1 MANIVDFKNF
11 HRLLCER
18 FNYPHDEEF
27 WWRDQVSLIEH
38 IAKER
43 DALKTE
49 LGATSRMLAEFLV
62 AIPTDHNTYG
72 EWIEKA
78 KAAIAELEAALKQ
91 EPVGY
96 FYLLDFSDTT
106 IYKDKEG
113 DENYAPLYASPVP
126 AQKGTPAYSC
136 VYCGC
141 LELEKVTAC
150 HCLPQ
155 GAEQKWNEHMVFP
168 ALD

>member
-1 MANIVDFKNF
+1 M
-11 HRLLCER
+11 
-18 FNYPHDEEF
+18 
-27 WWRDQVSLIEH
+27 SEH
-38 IAKER
+38 IEEPWKKFRDASGCGISSINGDLIAEGLSEVDSDRIVACVNSLAGVPDELLQDDDKNIINRYTEHLKKETVRQADLLAEVTEER
-43 DALKTE
+43 DALK
-49 LGATSRMLAEFLV
+49 
-62 AIPTDHNTYG
+62 
-72 EWIEKA
+72 
-78 KAAIAELEAALKQ
+78 AELDAARKQ
-91 EPVGY
+91 APV
-96 FYLLDFSDTT
+96 
-106 IYKDKEG
+106 
-113 DENYAPLYASPVP
+113 YASPVP

>member
-1 MANIVDFKNF
+1 MSDKTNPFNDNCARSLQEFAQIEINEKLRAELGALKAKTSSMMGVGNGSGNLFVYGDADSIKAVQAIV
-11 HRLLCER
+11 L
-18 FNYPHDEEF
+18 
-27 WWRDQVSLIEH
+27 
-38 IAKER
+38 ER
-43 DALKTE
+43 DALK
-49 LGATSRMLAEFLV
+49 
-62 AIPTDHNTYG
+62 
-72 EWIEKA
+72 
-78 KAAIAELEAALKQ
+78 AELEAALKQ

>member
-1 MANIVDFKNF
+1 MVDCREGRDCEHGRQIGKCGDCEYQE
-11 HRLLCER
+11 LLGELSYIR
-18 FNYPHDEEF
+18 
-27 WWRDQVSLIEH
+27 S
-38 IAKER
+38 ER
-43 DALKTE
+43 DALK
-49 LGATSRMLAEFLV
+49 
-62 AIPTDHNTYG
+62 
-72 EWIEKA
+72 
-78 KAAIAELEAALKQ
+78 AELDAARKQ
-91 EPVGY
+91 APVGY